1 MALARSGLSLLLSSW
16 PTNSELTGS
25 SPAAGAA
32 STSPEPPEAAA
43 SNAVVL
49 TVIICEESLLDE
61 FFLQG
66 FPKFRLHFVFG
77 TFLFLQV
84 LTFASIVYYF
94 SHFCME
100 FQNCGYHVANFLN
113 LLKHPPTFSFSKSFV
128 QEKCQ
133 KLSVYGF
140 LGHPLFPPS
149 SASP

>member
-1 MALARSGLSLLLSSW
+1 MEISIFFKPLPNADEQYLILTLALARSGLSLLLSSW

-49 TVIICEESLLDE
+49 TVMICEESLLDE

-77 TFLFLQV
+77 TFHFLQV
-84 LTFASIVYYF
+84 LTFASIISAISAWNF
-94 SHFCME
+94 KI
-100 FQNCGYHVANFLN
+100 VAIM
-113 LLKHPPTFSFSKSFV
+113 
-128 QEKCQ
+128 
-133 KLSVYGF
+133 
-140 LGHPLFPPS
+140 
-149 SASP
+149 